1 MAQAMI
7 DYQREVE
14 EQKAIQQMEMKEKT
28 DMKKFLNSF
37 SMLESQPDPDF
48 FQDDNDD
55 KKKKRKHKNIAGPR
69 LRQEIF

>member
-1 MAQAMI
+1 MI

-28 DMKKFLNSF
+28 DMEKLLNSF
-37 SMLESQPDPDF
+37 SMLESQPDPGF

-55 KKKKRKHKNIAGPR
+55 QKKKKKTQKFSSTNLQKI
-69 LRQEIF
+69 

>member
-28 DMKKFLNSF
+28 DMEKLVNSF

-48 FQDDNDD
+48 F
-55 KKKKRKHKNIAGPR
+55 
-69 LRQEIF
+69 

>member
-14 EQKAIQQMEMKEKT
+14 DQKAIQQMEMKEKT
-28 DMKKFLNSF
+28 DMKKLLNSF
-37 SMLESQPDPDF
+37 SMLESQPDPDS

-55 KKKKRKHKNIAGPR
+55 QKKKRKHKNIAGPG
-69 LRQEIF
+69 